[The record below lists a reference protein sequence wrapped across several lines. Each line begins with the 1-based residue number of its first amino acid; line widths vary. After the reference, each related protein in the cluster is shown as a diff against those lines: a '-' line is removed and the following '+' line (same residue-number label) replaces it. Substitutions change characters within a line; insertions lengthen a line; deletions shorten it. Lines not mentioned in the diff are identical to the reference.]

1 MQQRHSQFTR
11 HDPRETFRR
20 TTNGHKMRYFQQF
33 IPVEEKFLFPALSR
47 IIKGSFHQLG
57 SVADI
62 SAVGKFPGQ
71 LFWEVEVET
80 GRWSPLVWH
89 PPSPGSPGSDGVPGA
104 QILFSHGPYKG
115 SAVTRVVRRVCCHWQ
130 GQPGSYWEEV

>member
-1 MQQRHSQFTR
+1 
-11 HDPRETFRR
+11 
-20 TTNGHKMRYFQQF
+20 MRYFQQF

-71 LFWEVEVET
+71 LFWEVET
-80 GRWSPLVWH
+80 GRWSPLVS
-89 PPSPGSPGSDGVPGA
+89 SPTLPRVP
-104 QILFSHGPYKG
+104 
-115 SAVTRVVRRVCCHWQ
+115 
-130 GQPGSYWEEV
+130 

>member
-1 MQQRHSQFTR
+1 
-11 HDPRETFRR
+11 
-20 TTNGHKMRYFQQF
+20 MRYFQQF

-71 LFWEVEVET
+71 LFWEVEEEAT
-80 GRWSPLVWH
+80 RWSPLASS
-89 PPSPGSPGSDGVPGA
+89 PP
-104 QILFSHGPYKG
+104 
-115 SAVTRVVRRVCCHWQ
+115 
-130 GQPGSYWEEV
+130 